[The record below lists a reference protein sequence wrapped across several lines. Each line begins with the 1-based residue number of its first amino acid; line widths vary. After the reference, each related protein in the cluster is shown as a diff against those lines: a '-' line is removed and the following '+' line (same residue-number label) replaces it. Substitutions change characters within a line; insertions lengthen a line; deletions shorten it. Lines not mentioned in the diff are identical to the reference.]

1 MSLLY
6 REKKPQNPNADK
18 YVRIIEKYDK
28 TELTDELGKLLEER
42 GDDVKDIKLIINAR
56 GNYTAL
62 VIFDHRKVKEQLE
75 KEKAGMSE

>member
-28 TELTDELGKLLEER
+28 TELTDEFFR
-42 GDDVKDIKLIINAR
+42 
-56 GNYTAL
+56 
-62 VIFDHRKVKEQLE
+62 RKRRRY
-75 KEKAGMSE
+75 